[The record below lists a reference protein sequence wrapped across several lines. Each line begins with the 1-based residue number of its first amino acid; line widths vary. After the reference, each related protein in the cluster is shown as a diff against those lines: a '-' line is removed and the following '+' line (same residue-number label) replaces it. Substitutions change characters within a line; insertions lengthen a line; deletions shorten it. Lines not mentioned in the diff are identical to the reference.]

1 MNFFINKFSIISPI
15 NKKAFS
21 QEFTSNINLIV
32 GEKDTGKSTLSRAI
46 LFTMGCDVRSF
57 DLLKKYPDNIYILEF
72 SIKSDD
78 FLLIRRRLKD
88 GKGKNYFKIVKNRHD
103 NNIYYDTTSFKDKL
117 NEILGIRLVTIGKEN
132 VETKL
137 FPNHIFLPF
146 YTDQDYSWQSYLA
159 ATFNGVNFIPNIK
172 KILLEYFSGA
182 RSNDYYTLQLEK
194 NKVKAD
200 FHKVDSLI
208 RGKEL
213 IIQENIRNIKII
225 ESIDVEDFKE
235 NYKMVLNLYN
245 NIIETEHKIKEELNE
260 SIYSKNSLLEMH
272 SKLDV
277 SIETIINK
285 EIEKECPTCNQRVD
299 NNMEHNYR
307 LLLTREN
314 LINEREKIKMH
325 LNEAEKS
332 INESMEQVKTLKVDQ
347 NNLEEKLNAN
357 TTVVSLIERADS
369 YALSRI
375 NIKLKEE
382 IITLEI
388 QRKEYEFKLE
398 EVEERLKKL
407 NERNVSLEY
416 KKLMIQAFNDLNIQ
430 FSYKNYYTSNLES
443 VEIGLSGASKVQAFI
458 AQYLTIYEMSL
469 KNKDIIDIPM
479 FIDTFLKDDFNND
492 EIVKT
497 AQFIFSKLE
506 NTFQSFIFISNNEQ
520 TLNIIKDYNFN
531 RINLTE
537 PYNFFNSNYEET
549 YEEYFKELEGE

>member
-15 NKKAFS
+15 NKEAFS

-46 LFTMGCDVRSF
+46 MFTMGCDVRSF
-57 DLLKKYPDNIYILEF
+57 DFLKKFPENIYILEF
-72 SIKSDD
+72 SINSDD

-88 GKGKNYFKIVKNRHD
+88 GKGKNYFKLIKNKLD
-103 NNIYYDTTSFKDKL
+103 INIYYDTTSFKDML
-117 NEILGIRLVTIGKEN
+117 NEILGIRLVTTGKEN

-159 ATFNGVNFIPNIK
+159 ATFNGINFIPNIK
-172 KILLEYFSGA
+172 KTLLEYFSGA

-194 NKVKAD
+194 NKLKAD
-200 FHKVDSLI
+200 FLEIESLV
-208 RGKEL
+208 RSKEL
-213 IIQENIRNIKII
+213 IIQENIRNTKII

-235 NYKMVLNLYN
+235 NYKMVLSLYN

-260 SIYSKNSLLEMH
+260 NIYSKNSLLEMR
-272 SKLDV
+272 SKLDL
-277 SIETIINK
+277 SIETIIEK
-285 EIEKECPTCNQRVD
+285 EIEKECPTCNQRID
-299 NNMEHNYR
+299 NNMEHNYK

-325 LNEAEKS
+325 LGNADKS
-332 INESMEQVKTLKVDQ
+332 INESMEQVKTLKLDQ
-347 NNLEEKLNAN
+347 SNLEEKLNAN

-382 IITLEI
+382 IKTLVIEK
-388 QRKEYEFKLE
+388 KESQFKLE
-398 EVEERLKKL
+398 QIEERLKKL
-407 NERNVSLEY
+407 NEKNVSQEY
-416 KKLMIQAFNDLNIQ
+416 KRLMIQAFNDLNIQ
-430 FSYKNYYTSNLES
+430 FSFINYYTSNLES
-443 VEIGLSGASKVQAFI
+443 VDIGLSGASKVQAFI

-469 KNKDIIDIPM
+469 KNKGVIDIPM

-492 EIVKT
+492 EIMKT
-497 AQFIFSKLE
+497 TQFIFNKLE
-506 NTFQSFIFISNNEQ
+506 DTFQSFIFISNNEQ
-520 TLNIIKDYNFN
+520 TLNVIKDYKFN
-531 RINLTE
+531 RIDLTE
-537 PYNFFNSNYEET
+537 SYNFFNSNYQET
-549 YEEYFKELEGE
+549 YDEYFKALEGE